1 MKVVADGLGHAYE
14 QKLGMHLFGFSQS
27 VQVDQCRRR
36 KRSVVVMFFLLIVS
50 LRNQFGTIICCG
62 KEMVE
67 QVYLGHAK
75 SLQECSPGCNVV
87 S

>member
-1 MKVVADGLGHAYE
+1 
-14 QKLGMHLFGFSQS
+14 
-27 VQVDQCRRR
+27 
-36 KRSVVVMFFLLIVS
+36 MFFLLIVS
-50 LRNQFGTIICCG
+50 LRNQFGTIIICCS

-75 SLQECSPGCNVV
+75 SLQQCSPGCNVV